1 MPRDDKTPR
10 KKSEGGKKKRGG
22 SKKNTDKNATVPN
35 TPEDL
40 DEGQQR
46 PNWLS
51 DADMEALGEKSAAA
65 LQRVFD
71 VARRLSG
78 MSESDV
84 EELTKN

>member
-51 DADMEALGEKSAAA
+51 DADMEAWASDLGGPS
-65 LQRVFD
+65 
-71 VARRLSG
+71 
-78 MSESDV
+78 SEADGASLGV
-84 EELTKN
+84 GGVIRAVLT